1 MGNNVPIRTR
11 AVGGFDKHQVDR
23 YLDELSAECEKAAAK
38 EDIAELRREIEELKA
53 TLCQKEEY
61 AKTLRQRIK
70 SFDEEESKS
79 DIDSISYSAK
89 KFTDAHNEVLKITDE
104 TGRYINAAER
114 KLPSLLKG
122 LTEVS
127 QSADSLKSELSELS
141 KQIDSI
147 PVSDGSDTKNE
158 KNFEL

>member
-11 AVGGFDKHQVDR
+11 AVGGFDKQQVDR
-23 YLDELSAECEKAAAK
+23 YLD
-38 EDIAELRREIEELKA
+38 ELKA

>member
-1 MGNNVPIRTR
+1 MGSNIPIRTR
-11 AVGGFDKHQVDR
+11 AVGGFDKQQVDR

-38 EDIAELRREIEELKA
+38 EDIAELRREIDELKA

-61 AKTLRQRIK
+61 AQSLRQKIK
-70 SFDEEESKS
+70 SFDEESKS
-79 DIDSISYSAK
+79 EIDNISYSAK

-114 KLPSLLKG
+114 KLPSLLKS

-127 QSADSLKSELSELS
+127 NSADSLKAELSELS

-147 PVSDGSDTKNE
+147 PVSDKSVTKDE
-158 KNFEL
+158 DIFEL

>member
-11 AVGGFDKHQVDR
+11 AVGGFDKQQVDR
-23 YLDELSAECEKAAAK
+23 YLDELSAECEKSAAK
-38 EDIAELRREIEELKA
+38 EDIAELRREIDELKA

-61 AKTLRQRIK
+61 AQSLRQKIK
-70 SFDEEESKS
+70 SFDEESKS
-79 DIDSISYSAK
+79 EIDNISYSAK

-104 TGRYINAAER
+104 TSRYINAAER

-127 QSADSLKSELSELS
+127 QSADSLKSELSELL

>member
-1 MGNNVPIRTR
+1 MGSNIPIRTR
-11 AVGGFDKHQVDR
+11 AVGGFDKQQVDR

-38 EDIAELRREIEELKA
+38 EDIAELRREIDELKA

-61 AKTLRQRIK
+61 AKTLRQKIK
-70 SFDEEESKS
+70 SFDEESKS
-79 DIDSISYSAK
+79 EHDNISYSAK

-104 TGRYINAAER
+104 TSRYINAAER

-127 QSADSLKSELSELS
+127 QSADSLKAELSELS

-147 PVSDGSDTKNE
+147 PVSDKSGTKDE
-158 KNFEL
+158 DIFEL

>member
-1 MGNNVPIRTR
+1 MGSNIPIRTR
-11 AVGGFDKHQVDR
+11 AVGGFDKQQVDR

-38 EDIAELRREIEELKA
+38 EDIAELRREIDELKE
-53 TLCQKEEY
+53 TLRQKEEY
-61 AKTLRQRIK
+61 AQSLRQKIK
-70 SFDEEESKS
+70 FFDEESKS
-79 DIDSISYSAK
+79 EIDNISYSAK

-104 TGRYINAAER
+104 TSRYINSAER

-127 QSADSLKSELSELS
+127 NSADSLKAELSELS

-147 PVSDGSDTKNE
+147 PVSDKSGTKDE
-158 KNFEL
+158 DIFEL

>member
-11 AVGGFDKHQVDR
+11 AVGGFDKQQVDR

-38 EDIAELRREIEELKA
+38 EDIAELRREIDELKA

-61 AKTLRQRIK
+61 AQSLRQKIK
-70 SFDEEESKS
+70 SFDEESKS
-79 DIDSISYSAK
+79 ELDNISYSAK

-104 TGRYINAAER
+104 TSRYINAAER

-127 QSADSLKSELSELS
+127 QSADSLKAELSELS

-147 PVSDGSDTKNE
+147 PVSDKSGTKDE
-158 KNFEL
+158 DIFEL

>member
-1 MGNNVPIRTR
+1 MGSNIPIRTR
-11 AVGGFDKHQVDR
+11 AVGGFDKQQVDR

-38 EDIAELRREIEELKA
+38 EDIAELRREIDELKA

-61 AKTLRQRIK
+61 AQSLRQKIK
-70 SFDEEESKS
+70 SFDEESKS
-79 DIDSISYSAK
+79 EIDNISYSAK

-104 TGRYINAAER
+104 TSRYINSAER

-127 QSADSLKSELSELS
+127 NSADSLKAELSELS

-147 PVSDGSDTKNE
+147 PVSDKSVTKDE
-158 KNFEL
+158 DIFEL

>member
-1 MGNNVPIRTR
+1 MGSNIPIRTR
-11 AVGGFDKHQVDR
+11 AVGGFDKQQVDR

-38 EDIAELRREIEELKA
+38 EDIAELRREIDELKA

-61 AKTLRQRIK
+61 AQSLRQKIK
-70 SFDEEESKS
+70 SFDEESKS
-79 DIDSISYSAK
+79 EIDNISYSAK

-104 TGRYINAAER
+104 TSRYINAAER

-127 QSADSLKSELSELS
+127 QSADSLKAELSELS

-147 PVSDGSDTKNE
+147 PVSDKSGTKDE
-158 KNFEL
+158 DIFEL

>member
-1 MGNNVPIRTR
+1 MGCNIPIRTR
-11 AVGGFDKHQVDR
+11 AVGGFDKQQVDR

-38 EDIAELRREIEELKA
+38 EDIAELRREIDELKA

-61 AKTLRQRIK
+61 AQSLRQKIK
-70 SFDEEESKS
+70 SFDEESKS
-79 DIDSISYSAK
+79 EIDNISYSAK

-104 TGRYINAAER
+104 TSRYINAAER
-114 KLPSLLKG
+114 KLPSLLKS

-127 QSADSLKSELSELS
+127 NSADSLKAELSELS

-147 PVSDGSDTKNE
+147 PVSDKSVTKDE
-158 KNFEL
+158 DIFEL

>member
-1 MGNNVPIRTR
+1 MGSNIPIRTR
-11 AVGGFDKHQVDR
+11 AVGGFDKQQVDR

-38 EDIAELRREIEELKA
+38 EDVAELRREIDELKE
-53 TLCQKEEY
+53 TLRQKEEY
-61 AKTLRQRIK
+61 AQSLRQKIK
-70 SFDEEESKS
+70 SFDEESKS
-79 DIDSISYSAK
+79 ELDNISYSAK

-104 TGRYINAAER
+104 TSRYINSAER

-127 QSADSLKSELSELS
+127 QSADSLKAELSELS

-147 PVSDGSDTKNE
+147 PVSDRNGTNDE
-158 KNFEL
+158 DIFEL

>member
-1 MGNNVPIRTR
+1 MGSNIPIRTR
-11 AVGGFDKHQVDR
+11 AVGGFDKQQVDR

-38 EDIAELRREIEELKA
+38 YDIAELRREIDELKD
-53 TLCQKEEY
+53 TLRQKEEY
-61 AKTLRQRIK
+61 AQSLRQKIK
-70 SFDEEESKS
+70 SFDEESKS
-79 DIDSISYSAK
+79 EIDNISYSAK

-104 TGRYINAAER
+104 TSRYINAAER

-127 QSADSLKSELSELS
+127 NSADSLKAEVSELS

-147 PVSDGSDTKNE
+147 PVSDKSGTKDE
-158 KNFEL
+158 DIFEL

>member
-1 MGNNVPIRTR
+1 MGSNIPIRTR
-11 AVGGFDKHQVDR
+11 AVGGFDKQQVDR

-38 EDIAELRREIEELKA
+38 EDIAELRREIDELKA

-89 KFTDAHNEVLKITDE
+89 KFTDAHNEVLKIADE
-104 TGRYINAAER
+104 TGRYTNAAER
-114 KLPSLLKG
+114 KLPPLLRG
-122 LTEVS
+122 LTELS
-127 QSADSLKSELSELS
+127 DSAENLKAELTELS
-141 KQIDSI
+141 KQLDSF
-147 PVSDGSDTKNE
+147 PVSDNNSDI
-158 KNFEL
+158 

>member
-1 MGNNVPIRTR
+1 MGSNIPIRTR
-11 AVGGFDKHQVDR
+11 AVGGFDKQQVDR

-38 EDIAELRREIEELKA
+38 EDIAELRREIDELKA

-61 AKTLRQRIK
+61 AQSLRQKIK
-70 SFDEEESKS
+70 SFDEESKS
-79 DIDSISYSAK
+79 EIDNISYSAK

-104 TGRYINAAER
+104 TSRYINAAER

-127 QSADSLKSELSELS
+127 NSADSLKAELSELS

-147 PVSDGSDTKNE
+147 PVSDKSVTKDE
-158 KNFEL
+158 DIFEL

>member
-1 MGNNVPIRTR
+1 MGSNIPIRTR
-11 AVGGFDKHQVDR
+11 AVGGFDKQQVDR

-38 EDIAELRREIEELKA
+38 DDIAELRREIDELKA

-61 AKTLRQRIK
+61 AQSLRQKIK
-70 SFDEEESKS
+70 SFDEESKS
-79 DIDSISYSAK
+79 EIDNISYSAK

-104 TGRYINAAER
+104 TSRYINAAER

-127 QSADSLKSELSELS
+127 QSADSLKAELSELS

-147 PVSDGSDTKNE
+147 PVSDKSGTKDE
-158 KNFEL
+158 DIFEL

>member
-1 MGNNVPIRTR
+1 MGSNIPIRTR
-11 AVGGFDKHQVDR
+11 AVGGFDKQQVDR

-38 EDIAELRREIEELKA
+38 EDIAELRREIDELKE
-53 TLCQKEEY
+53 TLRQKEEY
-61 AKTLRQRIK
+61 AKTLRQKIK
-70 SFDEEESKS
+70 SFDEESKS
-79 DIDSISYSAK
+79 EIDNISYSAK

-104 TGRYINAAER
+104 TSRYINAAER

-127 QSADSLKSELSELS
+127 QSADSLKAELSELS

-147 PVSDGSDTKNE
+147 PVSDKSGTKDE
-158 KNFEL
+158 DIFEL

>member
-1 MGNNVPIRTR
+1 MGSNIPIRTR
-11 AVGGFDKHQVDR
+11 AVGGFDKQQVDR

-38 EDIAELRREIEELKA
+38 EDIAELRREIDELKA

-61 AKTLRQRIK
+61 AQSLRQKIK
-70 SFDEEESKS
+70 SFDEESKS
-79 DIDSISYSAK
+79 EIDNISYSAK

-104 TGRYINAAER
+104 TSRYINAAER

-127 QSADSLKSELSELS
+127 QSADSLKAELSELS

-147 PVSDGSDTKNE
+147 PVSDKSVTKDE
-158 KNFEL
+158 DIFEL

>member
-1 MGNNVPIRTR
+1 MGSNIPIRTR
-11 AVGGFDKHQVDR
+11 AVGGFDKQQVDR

-38 EDIAELRREIEELKA
+38 EDVAELRREIDELKE
-53 TLCQKEEY
+53 TLRQKEEY
-61 AKTLRQRIK
+61 AQSLRQKIK
-70 SFDEEESKS
+70 SFDEESKS
-79 DIDSISYSAK
+79 EIDNISYSAK

-104 TGRYINAAER
+104 TSRYINAAER

-127 QSADSLKSELSELS
+127 NSADSLKADLSELS

-147 PVSDGSDTKNE
+147 PVSDKSGTKDE
-158 KNFEL
+158 DIFEL

>member
-11 AVGGFDKHQVDR
+11 AVGGFDKQQVDR

-38 EDIAELRREIEELKA
+38 EDIAELRREIDELKA

-61 AKTLRQRIK
+61 AQSLRQKIK
-70 SFDEEESKS
+70 SFDEESKS
-79 DIDSISYSAK
+79 ELDNISYSAK

>member
-1 MGNNVPIRTR
+1 MGSNIPIRTR
-11 AVGGFDKHQVDR
+11 AVGGFDKQQVDR

-38 EDIAELRREIEELKA
+38 EDIAELRREIDELKE
-53 TLCQKEEY
+53 TLRQKEEY
-61 AKTLRQRIK
+61 AQSLRQKIK
-70 SFDEEESKS
+70 FFDEESKS
-79 DIDSISYSAK
+79 EIDNISYSAK

-104 TGRYINAAER
+104 TSRYINSAER

-127 QSADSLKSELSELS
+127 NSADSLKAELSELS

-147 PVSDGSDTKNE
+147 PVSDKSVTKDE
-158 KNFEL
+158 DIFEL

>member
-1 MGNNVPIRTR
+1 MGSNIPIRTR
-11 AVGGFDKHQVDR
+11 AVGGFDKQQVDR

-38 EDIAELRREIEELKA
+38 EDIAELRREIDELKA

-61 AKTLRQRIK
+61 AQSLRQKIK
-70 SFDEEESKS
+70 SFDEESKS
-79 DIDSISYSAK
+79 EIDNISYSAK

-104 TGRYINAAER
+104 TSRYINAAER

-127 QSADSLKSELSELS
+127 NSADSLKAELSELS

-147 PVSDGSDTKNE
+147 PVSDKSGTKDE
-158 KNFEL
+158 DIFEL

>member
-1 MGNNVPIRTR
+1 MGSNIPIRTR
-11 AVGGFDKHQVDR
+11 AVGGFDKQQVDR

-38 EDIAELRREIEELKA
+38 EDIAELRREIDELKA

-61 AKTLRQRIK
+61 AQSLRQKIK
-70 SFDEEESKS
+70 SFDEESKS
-79 DIDSISYSAK
+79 EIDNISYSAK

-104 TGRYINAAER
+104 TSRYINSAER

-127 QSADSLKSELSELS
+127 QSADSLKAELSELS

-147 PVSDGSDTKNE
+147 PVSDKSGTKDE
-158 KNFEL
+158 DIFEL

>member
-1 MGNNVPIRTR
+1 MGSNIPIRTR
-11 AVGGFDKHQVDR
+11 AVGGFDKQQVDR

-38 EDIAELRREIEELKA
+38 EDIAELRREIDELKE
-53 TLCQKEEY
+53 TLRQKEEY
-61 AKTLRQRIK
+61 AQSLRQKIK
-70 SFDEEESKS
+70 SFDEESKS
-79 DIDSISYSAK
+79 EIDNISYSAK

-104 TGRYINAAER
+104 TSRYINAAER

-127 QSADSLKSELSELS
+127 QSADSLKAELTELS

-147 PVSDGSDTKNE
+147 PVSDKSGTKDE
-158 KNFEL
+158 DIFEL

>member
-1 MGNNVPIRTR
+1 MGSNIPIRTR
-11 AVGGFDKHQVDR
+11 AVGGFDKQQVDR

-38 EDIAELRREIEELKA
+38 EDIAELRREIDELKE
-53 TLCQKEEY
+53 TLRQKEEY
-61 AKTLRQRIK
+61 AQSLRQKIK
-70 SFDEEESKS
+70 SFDEESKS
-79 DIDSISYSAK
+79 ELDNISYSAK

-104 TGRYINAAER
+104 TSRYINAAER

-127 QSADSLKSELSELS
+127 NSADGLKAELSELS

-147 PVSDGSDTKNE
+147 PVSDKSGTKDE
-158 KNFEL
+158 DIFEL

>member
-1 MGNNVPIRTR
+1 MGSNIPIRTR
-11 AVGGFDKHQVDR
+11 AVGGFDKQQVDR

-38 EDIAELRREIEELKA
+38 EDIAELRREIDELKD
-53 TLCQKEEY
+53 TLRQKEEY
-61 AKTLRQRIK
+61 AQSLRQKIK
-70 SFDEEESKS
+70 SFDEESKS
-79 DIDSISYSAK
+79 EIDNISYSAK

-104 TGRYINAAER
+104 TSRYINAAER

-127 QSADSLKSELSELS
+127 QSADSLKAELSELS

-147 PVSDGSDTKNE
+147 PVSDKSGTKDE
-158 KNFEL
+158 DIFEL

>member
-1 MGNNVPIRTR
+1 MVSNIPIRTR

-23 YLDELSAECEKAAAK
+23 YLDELSAECDNAAAK
-38 EDIAELRREIEELKA
+38 EDIAELRREIDELKD
-53 TLCQKEEY
+53 TLRQKEEY
-61 AKTLRQRIK
+61 AKTLRQKIK
-70 SFDEEESKS
+70 SFDEESKS
-79 DIDSISYSAK
+79 EIDNISYSAK

-104 TGRYINAAER
+104 TSRYINAAER

-127 QSADSLKSELSELS
+127 NSADSLKAELSELS

-147 PVSDGSDTKNE
+147 PVSDKSGTKYE
-158 KNFEL
+158 DIFEL

>member
-1 MGNNVPIRTR
+1 MGSNIPIRTR
-11 AVGGFDKHQVDR
+11 AVGGFDKQQVDR
-23 YLDELSAECEKAAAK
+23 YLDELSAECEKVAAK
-38 EDIAELRREIEELKA
+38 EDIAELRREIDELKA

-61 AKTLRQRIK
+61 AQSLRQKIK
-70 SFDEEESKS
+70 SFDEESKS
-79 DIDSISYSAK
+79 EIDNISYSAK

-104 TGRYINAAER
+104 TSRYINSAER

-127 QSADSLKSELSELS
+127 QSADSLKAELSELS

-147 PVSDGSDTKNE
+147 PVSDKSGTKDE
-158 KNFEL
+158 YIFEL

>member
-1 MGNNVPIRTR
+1 MGSNIPIRTR
-11 AVGGFDKHQVDR
+11 AVGGFDKRQVDR

-38 EDIAELRREIEELKA
+38 EDIAELRREIDELKA

-61 AKTLRQRIK
+61 AQSLRQKIK
-70 SFDEEESKS
+70 SFDEESKS
-79 DIDSISYSAK
+79 EIDNISYSAK

-104 TGRYINAAER
+104 TSRYINAAER

-127 QSADSLKSELSELS
+127 QSADSLKAELSELS

-147 PVSDGSDTKNE
+147 PVSDKSVTKDE
-158 KNFEL
+158 DIFEL

>member
-1 MGNNVPIRTR
+1 MGSNIPIRTR
-11 AVGGFDKHQVDR
+11 AVGGFDKQQVDR

-38 EDIAELRREIEELKA
+38 EDVAELRREIDELKE
-53 TLCQKEEY
+53 TLRQKEEY
-61 AKTLRQRIK
+61 AQSLRQKIK
-70 SFDEEESKS
+70 SFDEESKS
-79 DIDSISYSAK
+79 EIDNISYSAK

-104 TGRYINAAER
+104 TSRYINSAER

-127 QSADSLKSELSELS
+127 QSADSLKAELSELS

-147 PVSDGSDTKNE
+147 PVSDKSGTKDE
-158 KNFEL
+158 DIFEL

>member
-1 MGNNVPIRTR
+1 MGSNIPIRTR
-11 AVGGFDKHQVDR
+11 AVGGFDKQQVDR

-38 EDIAELRREIEELKA
+38 EDVAELRREIDELKE
-53 TLCQKEEY
+53 TLRQKEEY
-61 AKTLRQRIK
+61 AQSLRQKIK
-70 SFDEEESKS
+70 SFDEESKS
-79 DIDSISYSAK
+79 EIDNISYSAK

-104 TGRYINAAER
+104 TSRYINAAER

-127 QSADSLKSELSELS
+127 QSADSLKAELSELS

-147 PVSDGSDTKNE
+147 PVSDKSGTKDE
-158 KNFEL
+158 DIFEL

>member
-1 MGNNVPIRTR
+1 MGSNIPIRTR
-11 AVGGFDKHQVDR
+11 AVGGFDKQQVDR

-38 EDIAELRREIEELKA
+38 EDIAELRREIDELKA

-61 AKTLRQRIK
+61 AQSLRQKIK
-70 SFDEEESKS
+70 SFDEESKS
-79 DIDSISYSAK
+79 EIDNISYSAK

-127 QSADSLKSELSELS
+127 QSADSLKAELSELS

-147 PVSDGSDTKNE
+147 PVSDKSVTKDE
-158 KNFEL
+158 DIFEL

>member
-1 MGNNVPIRTR
+1 MGSNIPIRTR
-11 AVGGFDKHQVDR
+11 AVGGFDKQQVDR

-38 EDIAELRREIEELKA
+38 EDIAELRREIDELKE
-53 TLCQKEEY
+53 TLRQKEEY
-61 AKTLRQRIK
+61 AKTLRQKIK
-70 SFDEEESKS
+70 SFDEESKS
-79 DIDSISYSAK
+79 EIDNISYSAK

-104 TGRYINAAER
+104 TSRYINAAER

-127 QSADSLKSELSELS
+127 QSADSLKAELSELS

-147 PVSDGSDTKNE
+147 PVSDKSGTKDE
-158 KNFEL
+158 DVFEL

>member
-1 MGNNVPIRTR
+1 MGSNIPIRTR
-11 AVGGFDKHQVDR
+11 AVGGFDKQQVDR

-38 EDIAELRREIEELKA
+38 EDIAELRREIDELKA

-61 AKTLRQRIK
+61 AQSLRQKIK
-70 SFDEEESKS
+70 SFDEESKS
-79 DIDSISYSAK
+79 ELDNISYSAK

-104 TGRYINAAER
+104 TSRYINAAER

-127 QSADSLKSELSELS
+127 QSADSLKAELSELS

-147 PVSDGSDTKNE
+147 PVSDKSGTKDE
-158 KNFEL
+158 YIFEL